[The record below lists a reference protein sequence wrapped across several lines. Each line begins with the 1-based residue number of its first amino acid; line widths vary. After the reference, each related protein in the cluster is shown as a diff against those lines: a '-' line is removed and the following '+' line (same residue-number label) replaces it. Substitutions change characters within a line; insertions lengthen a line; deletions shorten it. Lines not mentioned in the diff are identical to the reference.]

1 MGTEIP
7 PRNLIRVERGVE
19 EALRNFT
26 GVQTNGSDFTG
37 AQTNGS
43 ELPEI
48 TVAERIDKIGNMSAL
63 AIGEASEMTARD
75 IEEAGRAAVDIA
87 ADIMKEAQQLAAELR
102 ASGQKMSEHLREFAV
117 LARRV
122 STAMR
127 DTQADVLNSSE
138 KLLKN

>member
-26 GVQTNGSDFTG
+26 GVQTNGS
-37 AQTNGS
+37 A
-43 ELPEI
+43 LPEI

-75 IEEAGRAAVDIA
+75 IEEAGQAAVDIA

-102 ASGQKMSEHLREFAV
+102 ANGKKMSEHLREFAV
-117 LARRV
+117 LAKRV
-122 STAMR
+122 SIAMR

>member
-7 PRNLIRVERGVE
+7 PRSLDRVERGVE

-37 AQTNGS
+37 VLTNGS
-43 ELPEI
+43 ELPAI
-48 TVAERIDKIGNMSAL
+48 TAAERIDKIGNMSAL
-63 AIGEASEMTARD
+63 AIGEASEITARD
-75 IEEAGRAAVDIA
+75 IEEAGQAAVDIA

-102 ASGQKMSEHLREFAV
+102 ANGQKMSEHLREFAA
-117 LARRV
+117 LAKKV

-138 KLLKN
+138 KLLKS

>member
-1 MGTEIP
+1 MEPEIP

-26 GVQTNGSDFTG
+26 GVE
-37 AQTNGS
+37 TNGS
-43 ELPEI
+43 ELPEL
-48 TVAERIDKIGNMSAL
+48 TVAERIDKIGNISAL

-75 IEEAGRAAVDIA
+75 IEEAGQAAVDIA

-117 LARRV
+117 LAKRV

-127 DTQADVLNSSE
+127 DTQVDVLNSSE

>member
-1 MGTEIP
+1 MEPEIP

-26 GVQTNGSDFTG
+26 GVE
-37 AQTNGS
+37 TNGS
-43 ELPEI
+43 ELPEL
-48 TVAERIDKIGNMSAL
+48 TVAERIDKIGNISAL

-75 IEEAGRAAVDIA
+75 IEEAGQAAVDIA

-117 LARRV
+117 LAKRV

>member
-48 TVAERIDKIGNMSAL
+48 TVAEPTVNSANMSGI

-75 IEEAGRAAVDIA
+75 IEEAGQAAVDIA

-117 LARRV
+117 LAKRV